1 MAGERRA
8 ASRAANG
15 AQANRNRRRARC
27 AIAGVGGRG
36 EMGRRDALEGSEG
49 RERVGERA
57 RRRRE
62 LASRREKE
70 TAEKKGAEESTHTHT
85 HTHRKERRVGRSD
98 KRHYAAAER
107 YEGGVEKKS
116 VGNLQGFFKETAR
129 QVPSSLSSLV
139 FRLRTTSKT
148 HRCAASHG
156 LPGAWGWLL
165 LQGVQRDTQDCS
177 HWTRPSLPFHCLSP
191 LYLCFSLSLSL
202 SSFPLPVGYRLY
214 NVRVSS

>member
-1 MAGERRA
+1 MREVRGESEWERGRGDEE
-8 ASRAANG
+8 SW
-15 AQANRNRRRARC
+15 QADERKKQRRR
-27 AIAGVGGRG
+27 
-36 EMGRRDALEGSEG
+36 
-49 RERVGERA
+49 
-57 RRRRE
+57 
-62 LASRREKE
+62 
-70 TAEKKGAEESTHTHT
+70 KGQRKAHTHT